1 MDIINH
7 LAMRLNFSIRRH
19 PSRWLYTDH
28 FLGKFMDEKE
38 MPFFV
43 RDWGRAVIWDVGASI
58 GKYTTILAKHSPNAT
73 ICAFEPNLNSL
84 YYLAYRTASYPN
96 VVIMPN
102 ALTVD
107 GSSMKGTYNPD
118 FTTAP
123 TGPQVS
129 TISIREAIAKQGVP
143 TFIKMDIEGGEFLI
157 FESAEAGCLRSAT
170 ILVSW
175 HSQLAGKPVPEVK
188 GWKNSRLSNDMSL
201 LSPL

>member
-1 MDIINH
+1 MDIINR
-7 LAMRLNFSIRRH
+7 LVIWLNFSVRRH
-19 PSRWLYTDH
+19 PSRWLYTDR

-38 MPFFV
+38 TPFFV
-43 RDWGRAVIWDVGASI
+43 RDWGRVVIWDVGASI

-84 YYLAYRTASYPN
+84 YYLAYRTANYPN
-96 VVIMPN
+96 VVIVPN

-107 GSSMKGTYNPD
+107 GSPMKGTYNPD
-118 FTTAP
+118 FNAAL
-123 TGPQVS
+123 TGPRVA
-129 TISIREAIAKQGVP
+129 TISIKEAISKQGVP

-157 FESAEAGCLRSAT
+157 FESAEAEYLRPAT

-175 HSQLAGKPVPEVK
+175 HPQQTGKPVPEVK
-188 GWKNSRLSNDMSL
+188 GWKNSRLGNNMSL